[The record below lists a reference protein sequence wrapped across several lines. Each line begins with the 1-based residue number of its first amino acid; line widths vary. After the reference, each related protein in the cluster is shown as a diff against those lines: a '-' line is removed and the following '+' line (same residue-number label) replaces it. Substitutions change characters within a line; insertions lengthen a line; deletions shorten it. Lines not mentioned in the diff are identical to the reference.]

1 MPHFKGI
8 MEFSRVVAKIGLSP
22 SELCTRQRSS
32 PVRSLRSKSPPVTIV
47 DGNLYRSFRSPA
59 IATLIPSIQSPMSK
73 ISRFVR
79 SESGA
84 TTAEYGIIIVV
95 VAGIAIFVL
104 SQLNGALNT
113 LYGKFAGKVNSVN

>member
-1 MPHFKGI
+1 MP
-8 MEFSRVVAKIGLSP
+8 S
-22 SELCTRQRSS
+22 
-32 PVRSLRSKSPPVTIV
+32 
-47 DGNLYRSFRSPA
+47 
-59 IATLIPSIQSPMSK
+59 
-73 ISRFVR
+73 ISRFLR

-113 LYGKFAGKVNSVN
+113 LYGKFAGKVNDVN